1 MLLRRQSPSSTNTS
15 IADRGCWERG
25 NWVKMMTRHGGTFIY
40 LSYHRSMDRHNYC
53 QTLVLMEN
61 TQNIMTFNKLKFENF
76 TRGEVSQLLTRRHG
90 IKDHSPGPQT
100 RHRHLKQ
107 NIPSFCKNCSSS
119 VKNMYSLL
127 LSNVSLNKNIKYTS
141 MCSDFPCFSF
151 RAMQFSLLLW
161 QYKDHYSQNLK
172 IPQITGF
179 IASRVRLEK
188 PLKV

>member
-1 MLLRRQSPSSTNTS
+1 MSSWCDVMWGLLLQYYYYLDKMLLWRQSPSSTNTS

-25 NWVKMMTRHGGTFIY
+25 NWVKMMTRHGGTFFIY

-107 NIPSFCKNCSSS
+107 NIPSFCKNCYSS
-119 VKNMYSLL
+119 VKICILCCQMFLSIKTSNTLLCVLIFRVSVSARCSSLFYCD
-127 LSNVSLNKNIKYTS
+127 NIRTII
-141 MCSDFPCFSF
+141 
-151 RAMQFSLLLW
+151 
-161 QYKDHYSQNLK
+161 HK
-172 IPQITGF
+172 I
-179 IASRVRLEK
+179 
-188 PLKV
+188 